1 MMRSTYRRRGTTNP
15 SVILPLSDSQPVG
28 ENSAARY
35 RAKCGT
41 VRADAKR
48 EAWDGAGAIGK
59 VHRKLFGQF
68 RYANGIIDGQQVKP
82 LVKVHILRVR
92 RLKKWFLE
100 ITQLDLIWLK
110 AAEAVKRA
118 NEPGLKRPLRS
129 VDRKLDGRS

>member
-1 MMRSTYRRRGTTNP
+1 VKIAPLDIVPSVGRSAQMPNAKRGTARGQLARCIANS
-15 SVILPLSDSQPVG
+15 SVNFDMPMGS
-28 ENSAARY
+28 
-35 RAKCGT
+35 
-41 VRADAKR
+41 
-48 EAWDGAGAIGK
+48 
-59 VHRKLFGQF
+59 
-68 RYANGIIDGQQVKP
+68 IIDGQQVKP
-82 LVKVHILRVR
+82 LVKVHILRLR